1 MHSTDHDRE
10 DVRFR
15 DVDVDLAEDEILAAG
30 LDEDRESVEAGFASG
45 RAELASLATPT
56 NAVHRM

>member
-1 MHSTDHDRE
+1 MRSTDHDSE
-10 DVRFR
+10 DVRFG

-30 LDEDRESVEAGFASG
+30 LDEDGESVEARLAGG

-56 NAVHRM
+56 NAVNRM